1 MYSKIGIFPL
11 VGSFSPI
18 IPLAKNDLPAPVFPS
33 NIILGTFSDPEGDP
47 IIFEDLDSE
56 HLPCIGRFGLH
67 WLYSEIHYLLKNHH
81 EDLSFSIRKLFN
93 FSVLKFELI
102 CYD

>member
-1 MYSKIGIFPL
+1 MYSIFGIFPL
-11 VGSFSPI
+11 VGSVSPI

-56 HLPCIGRFGLH
+56 HCPDMCRFRLH
-67 WLYSEIHYLLKNHH
+67 
-81 EDLSFSIRKLFN
+81 
-93 FSVLKFELI
+93 
-102 CYD
+102 

>member
-1 MYSKIGIFPL
+1 MISNNTTSTGSETITCLKWTFSYSKIISLKISYMYSKIEIFPL

-56 HLPCIGRFGLH
+56 HLPYIGRF
-67 WLYSEIHYLLKNHH
+67 
-81 EDLSFSIRKLFN
+81 
-93 FSVLKFELI
+93 
-102 CYD
+102 